1 MFSFNIKQ
9 LFAVLLIVMAS
20 MIGMYY
26 FLKAKVF
33 TPVVTEST
41 TVMLERMRMV
51 TKLTTVEG
59 QFSEIYQGGEEYPID
74 FLGLFSKKILVRV
87 TATVACGY
95 DFEKMNIKIDSSN
108 HSVTISDF
116 PKPQVLSVDHD
127 LDYYDV
133 KEGTFNSFTA
143 EEYNKINRGA
153 KDKIEFNP
161 AIPKLLAQA
170 EKQKN
175 DYISMMDIALK
186 GVGWKLIVNGPP
198 VLKQ

>member
-1 MFSFNIKQ
+1 MFKFSIKQ
-9 LFAVLLIVMAS
+9 WLAVLIIVLAS
-20 MIGMYY
+20 MVGMYY
-26 FLKAKVF
+26 YLKAKIF
-33 TPVVTEST
+33 TPIVTEST
-41 TVMLERMRMV
+41 TVMLERMRTV

-95 DFEKMNIKIDSSN
+95 DFEKMNIKIDSTN
-108 HSVTISDF
+108 HVVTISDF

-133 KEGTFNSFTA
+133 KEGTFNSFTP
-143 EEYNKINRGA
+143 EEYNKINKGA

-161 AIPKLLAQA
+161 AIPKLLLQS
-170 EKQKN
+170 EKQKD
-175 DYISMMDIALK
+175 DYLRMMDIALK
-186 GVGWKLIVNGPP
+186 SVGWKL
-198 VLKQ
+198 VLTSPNTIKM